1 MISLVEATK
10 AYYTAA
16 AESSE
21 LHLKPVLDSLL
32 ARVNGLD
39 AQGKPLPNSNVPTQ
53 DSFNALFAADE
64 NLSRPLEDEMLRVQF
79 PQKDGS
85 TLVKEVRFGDTWK
98 KFQRHYEQ
106 KRAEM
111 AKMKEAMQNLE
122 LEMRALKEEV
132 VDGDEEMRDLVRTHE
147 REMLGFQGQMNEAEK
162 EYEEDVK
169 RAKDDEKKAV
179 KEFQKKFDR
188 FMAEAMME

>member
-1 MISLVEATK
+1 MVSLLEATK

-21 LHLKPVLDSLL
+21 LHLKPVLDNLL
-32 ARVNGLD
+32 GRVNGLD
-39 AQGKPLPNSNVPTQ
+39 AQGQPLPNSDVPTQ
-53 DSFNALFAADE
+53 DSFDALFAADE

-85 TLVKEVRFGDTWK
+85 TLIKQVRFGDTWE
-98 KFQRHYEQ
+98 KFQRHYAQ

-111 AKMKEAMQNLE
+111 AKMKEAMQDLE

-132 VDGDEEMRDLVRTHE
+132 VDGDEQMWDLVRIHE
-147 REMLGFQGQMNEAEK
+147 GEMLGFQGQMNEVEK

-169 RAKDDEKKAV
+169 RAQDDEKKAV
-179 KEFQKKFDR
+179 KDFKKKFDE